1 MEIALVLL
9 LFLIV
14 GFIIFLFMK
23 KVDVFIEECR
33 NTSLQNPGN
42 GENEIRII
50 CENPMMLSYVL
61 EKAEQ
66 QKEFEQTSFYFYT
79 GSREAAKR
87 ALTNEICDIALF
99 LAEPENPEGGEYQR
113 KSCSFTPN
121 PFLEARTGVEIEPV
135 ERQKTRMYVLWK
147 EKNVTEIEHRMIS
160 IL

>member
-23 KVDVFIEECR
+23 KVDVFLEECR

-66 QKEFEQTSFYFYT
+66 QKEFEQTSFYF
-79 GSREAAKR
+79 
-87 ALTNEICDIALF
+87 
-99 LAEPENPEGGEYQR
+99 
-113 KSCSFTPN
+113 
-121 PFLEARTGVEIEPV
+121 
-135 ERQKTRMYVLWK
+135 
-147 EKNVTEIEHRMIS
+147 
-160 IL
+160 